1 MRRARRNPSGSVGW
15 GWLAA
20 GSVVGAVGFIG
31 YSMYQ
36 RPAAAGT
43 MPTVDVASNGIGG
56 AGAGLIVA
64 GLAGGVARKSLSTA
78 AIGVVA
84 GVVALTVG
92 MTMNTGVA
100 A

>member
-1 MRRARRNPSGSVGW
+1 MRRARRNPGGVSL
-15 GWLAA
+15 GWLLGGA
-20 GSVVGAVGFIG
+20 VVGAAGFVG

-43 MPTVDVASNGIGG
+43 MPAVDVASNGIGG
-56 AGAGLIVA
+56 AGAGLIVG
-64 GLAGGVARKSLSTA
+64 GLAGGVARKSLATA
-78 AIGVVA
+78 VVGVVA
-84 GVVALTVG
+84 GVIGLTVG

>member
-1 MRRARRNPSGSVGW
+1 MRRARRNPSHSVGW

-20 GSVVGAVGFIG
+20 GAVVGAVGFVG

-56 AGAGLIVA
+56 AGAGLVAA
-64 GLAGGVARKSLSTA
+64 GLVGGLVKKSLSTA

-92 MTMNTGVA
+92 MTMNTGAVA
-100 A
+100 